1 MDKSAGQVWFDRR
14 MAGHGLRAAR
24 GPIAGLLLLCFLSS
38 LSSLRS
44 DLLPNLTPV
53 ALPQMEGK
61 VLAFALL
68 AVAAAGSA
76 GWRRAEWPRGRK
88 LLDSVLV
95 GVVLFVVPAVLVAA
109 AAPWIS
115 SEMRVV
121 LFSLAPVFAVVFEPY
136 IGRGPGAGI
145 RGGLLGGIAAV
156 AGVLCV
162 FPVEA
167 PHSFAAGGALCAV
180 MVAVACVA
188 AANCYAVR
196 IAAELKENS
205 IAPMVAIAG
214 VTASVGLAAASAM
227 TEQVLWRF
235 DALAPSLAWSA
246 GVELPGLLLLFWL
259 MRRMSAARMTTRFV
273 LAPLMA
279 IVVSM
284 AFVRPEVDLRGWLGL
299 LLMAGGEGWLLLAP
313 EDDTA
318 AGSSILKLEP

>member
-1 MDKSAGQVWFDRR
+1 MRTAWFDRR

-38 LSSLRS
+38 LGSLRS

-53 ALPQMEGK
+53 PLPQMEGK
-61 VLAFALL
+61 VLALALL
-68 AVAAAGSA
+68 AAAAAVFA

-95 GVVLFVVPAVLVAA
+95 GVGLFVVPAVLVAA

-115 SEMRVV
+115 SVMRVV

-136 IGRGPGAGI
+136 IGRGAGVGI

-167 PHSFAAGGALCAV
+167 PRSFAAGGALCAV

-188 AANCYAVR
+188 VANCYAVR
-196 IAAELKENS
+196 IAAEVPGNS
-205 IAPMVAIAG
+205 IAPMAAIAG
-214 VTASVGLAAASAM
+214 STAAVGLAAASAM
-227 TEQVLWRF
+227 TEQVVWRF

-246 GVELPGLLLLFWL
+246 GSGLAGT
-259 MRRMSAARMTTRFV
+259 SAAV
-273 LAPLMA
+273 LADA
-279 IVVSM
+279 EHVCSTHDDAVC
-284 AFVRPEVDLRGWLGL
+284 AFPADRDRRVDGGVAARGGIARI
-299 LLMAGGEGWLLLAP
+299 AG
-313 EDDTA
+313 TA
-318 AGSSILKLEP
+318 ADGGRGGMALAGS